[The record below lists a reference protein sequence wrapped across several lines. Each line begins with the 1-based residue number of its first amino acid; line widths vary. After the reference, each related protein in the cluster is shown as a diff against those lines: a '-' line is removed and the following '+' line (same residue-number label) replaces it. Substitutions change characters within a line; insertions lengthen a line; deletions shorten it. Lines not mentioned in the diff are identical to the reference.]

1 MFPELEDPDL
11 PALGEHLIEGSGKF
25 KVLDMFLKKL
35 FNEKHKVILFSQFTT
50 LLNILE
56 DYLNFR

>member
-35 FNEKHKVILFSQFTT
+35 YNEKHKVILFS
-50 LLNILE
+50 
-56 DYLNFR
+56 